1 ASLIEW
7 DEQVPMPEGGA
18 PVHGQM
24 LATIRKLA
32 HQKFT
37 SDEVGQ
43 LLKTLKDGL
52 TAQNRDADDYR
63 TVDITA
69 YEYDKA
75 RRVPA
80 EFVAEQAQV
89 QSAAQH
95 AWIAARAAS
104 DFSTFQPHLEK
115 VIALRQRYVSFFPP
129 ADHPYDI
136 VLDDFEPGMT
146 TKDVQA

>member
-1 ASLIEW
+1 MPSSIMPSRPDVSLETLNTVIGEVTDLQHAASLIEW
-7 DEQVPMPEGGA
+7 DEQVTMPPGGA
-18 PVHGQM
+18 LVHGQM

-37 SDEVGQ
+37 SDGVGQ
-43 LLKTLKDGL
+43 ILETLKAGL
-52 TAQNRDADDYR
+52 TSPDRDGDDYR

-69 YEYDKA
+69 YEYEKA

-95 AWIAARAAS
+95 AWIAARA
-104 DFSTFQPHLEK
+104 
-115 VIALRQRYVSFFPP
+115 
-129 ADHPYDI
+129 
-136 VLDDFEPGMT
+136 
-146 TKDVQA
+146 